1 MECSGKKRTFVKTAM
16 DAYEFP
22 KLMPTMEGTAETSIG
37 ASAVPLGMIPLG
49 AIVYGVF
56 KGTRVWGTVLIK
68 ILATHGRKNQQRV
81 NARHFCNFILSDNN
95 VGSAHYVHNMAVI
108 LLERVEVLC
117 IGADTQSARNRRA
130 EEQIY
135 Y

>member
-37 ASAVPLGMIPLG
+37 ASAVPFGMIPLG

-68 ILATHGRKNQQRV
+68 ILARHGRKNQQRA

-95 VGSAHYVHNMAVI
+95 VGRPSAHYVHNKAVI
-108 LLERVEVLC
+108 LLKRVEVLR
-117 IGADTQSARNRRA
+117 IGADT
-130 EEQIY
+130 
-135 Y
+135 

>member
-49 AIVYGVF
+49 AIVYGVSKDQGMGNSF
-56 KGTRVWGTVLIK
+56 DQNPCTWQKKSTACE
-68 ILATHGRKNQQRV
+68 LAIFATLFYQITTSVDRLYIMCITWLS
-81 NARHFCNFILSDNN
+81 FCSNELKFC
-95 VGSAHYVHNMAVI
+95 A
-108 LLERVEVLC
+108 
-117 IGADTQSARNRRA
+117 
-130 EEQIY
+130 
-135 Y
+135 